1 MAADKIL
8 KFDEWLRNR
17 CGMTEQEFRDRLEE
31 SREYL
36 RLVHNTCGVQSPD
49 EVIAAYRRLHR
60 EETDIIASGGID
72 YTFREWLEVYEHHTP
87 ESFHQMCAGTG
98 MGARQEAW
106 CWGELR
112 KKWEKRHEAITA
124 GSCPQ
129 LLPHVVFPISS

>member
-1 MAADKIL
+1 MAANKIL

-87 ESFHQMCAGTG
+87 ESFHHMCAGTG
-98 MGARQEAW
+98 MGGQ
-106 CWGELR
+106 
-112 KKWEKRHEAITA
+112 A
-124 GSCPQ
+124 GSLVLGRTQEEMGKTPGGVNCGQ
-129 LLPHVVFPISS
+129 LPV